1 MFAKKSEE
9 FKSTVLRLH
18 AERRRPAEIATLLN
32 CGLTVIRKIIKEAR
46 KPTPPPPSFRV
57 AQKAEKTTS
66 PPAAPP
72 VSPPAPPA
80 QITHEPE
87 ADQFT
92 KARVKQLWVEGKSAA
107 QIAKLLSMGQPT
119 INQILISLGTKERP
133 LKAMHDERMM
143 NLRNLGKSYRQV
155 ARAMGLSSS
164 CVHKRTTRMKSKK
177 HDP

>member
-9 FKSTVLRLH
+9 FKATVLGLH
-18 AERRRPAEIATLLN
+18 AEHRRTKEIATLLN
-32 CGLTVIRKIIKEAR
+32 CGLTVIRKIVKEAR
-46 KPTPPPPSFRV
+46 KPIPPPPSFRV
-57 AQKAEKTTS
+57 AQKTEKTTS
-66 PPAAPP
+66 PP
-72 VSPPAPPA
+72 VSPPAPPV
-80 QITHEPE
+80 QITHKPE
-87 ADQFT
+87 VSQPLQDQI
-92 KARVKQLWVEGKSAA
+92 KRLWVEGKSAA
-107 QIAKLLSMGQPT
+107 QIAKLLSMEQPT

-164 CVHKRTTRMKSKK
+164 CVYDRITRMKSKK